1 MPEIY
6 LAYTVKLRSRLP
18 VKIRIRNANQVHIF
32 VPGIYQILPTAIMR
46 ILLIEDDLD
55 DIELLQEA
63 LRSGGVL
70 YEMEI
75 INDGSDA
82 VNYLRDNEQG
92 PDIIIL
98 DFNLPKVHGREV
110 ILEIKSIPAFREVPL
125 LILSTSSSKE
135 DIEFSYRNGA
145 DKYIIKPSNMEQINK
160 IVDSIVQLCQ
170 K

>member
-1 MPEIY
+1 MTSYIINHT
-6 LAYTVKLRSRLP
+6 LNLVLP
-18 VKIRIRNANQVHIF
+18 PIF
-32 VPGIYQILPTAIMR
+32 VLLLPTTDMR

-63 LRSGGVL
+63 FKSRGVQ

-75 INDGSDA
+75 ITDGSEA
-82 VNYLRDNEQG
+82 VNYLRHNEHG

-110 ILEIKSIPAFREVPL
+110 ILEIKSVPAFKNIPL
-125 LILSTSSSKE
+125 VVLSTSSSKD
-135 DIEFSYRNGA
+135 DIEYALKNGA
-145 DKYIIKPSNMEQINK
+145 DKYLIKPSNMNQ
-160 IVDSIVQLCQ
+160 VDITIDAILELCM